1 MRASL
6 LVFVQKGAP
15 GDELEG
21 FPIFLVSFGSVRF
34 AACIPIIPRITAF
47 FSAGFILN
55 FVFLPGL
62 KSQGFQ

>member
-21 FPIFLVSFGSVRF
+21 FPIFLVSFGSVRV
-34 AACIPIIPRITAF
+34 ADCIPIVPRITAF
-47 FSAGFILN
+47 F
-55 FVFLPGL
+55 
-62 KSQGFQ
+62 